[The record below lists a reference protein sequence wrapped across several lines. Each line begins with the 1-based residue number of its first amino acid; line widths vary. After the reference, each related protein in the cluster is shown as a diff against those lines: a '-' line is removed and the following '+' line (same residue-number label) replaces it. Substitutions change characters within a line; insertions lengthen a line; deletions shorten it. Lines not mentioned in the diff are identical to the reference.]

1 MKSIRSSILTLSLVA
16 SFVFAGTASANDWQF
31 GVSLGLQALNM
42 EGDIGLGTLAGGSV
56 ETDFDLDYD
65 DIDNAMEDA
74 FGLSGF
80 AQKGQGKINFAFG
93 VMELVGEADSDLPL
107 LGTNLASELSWKKS
121 VADVNF
127 EYLFENS
134 PFSMYAGL
142 RYTEH
147 EIDLEVT
154 LGMLTIGREIEED
167 WVDFYVGLGYALPIA
182 ENIVWSTKVDAG
194 AGGSDGSYTVKT
206 GLNWRFCEQWIA
218 SFNGKWYSVDFENGS
233 KGDPDWY
240 VYNAEE
246 FGLGL
251 AITYT
256 W

>member
-1 MKSIRSSILTLSLVA
+1 MKPIKNCVLTLGLISGCL
-16 SFVFAGTASANDWQF
+16 FAGTASADDWQF
-31 GVSLGLQALNM
+31 GVTLGLQALNV
-42 EGDIGLGTLAGGSV
+42 EGDVGIDTLSGPV
-56 ETDFDLDYD
+56 TTDLDLDYD

-93 VMELVGEADSDLPL
+93 VLELVGDVHSDGPII
-107 LGTNLASELSWKKS
+107 GSNLDAELSFKTS
-121 VADVNF
+121 AADINF

-134 PFSMYAGL
+134 PFSVYAGL

-147 EIDLEVT
+147 EIDFELTT
-154 LGMLTIGREIEED
+154 LILSIDREIEED
-167 WVDFYVGLGYALPIA
+167 WLDFYVGLGYALPIA

-206 GLNWRFCEQWIA
+206 GLNWKFCEQWIA
-218 SFNGKWYSVDFENGS
+218 SFNGKWYSVDFEHGS
-233 KGDPDWY
+233 EGDSDWY
-240 VYNAEE
+240 LYDNEE
-246 FGLGL
+246 FGLGM